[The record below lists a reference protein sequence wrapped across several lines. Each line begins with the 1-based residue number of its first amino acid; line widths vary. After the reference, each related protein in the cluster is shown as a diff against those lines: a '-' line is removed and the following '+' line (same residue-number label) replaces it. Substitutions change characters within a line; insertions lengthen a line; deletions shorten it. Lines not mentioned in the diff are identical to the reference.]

1 MSGSANPV
9 SRPAESEAAGVT
21 ELGAATI
28 GQPPAV
34 NTEDRDSGQD
44 DDELAES
51 TTSISDS
58 VLQYRTIHGRTYHS
72 ERGNAHYWCGNS

>member
-1 MSGSANPV
+1 MQGSCTNP
-9 SRPAESEAAGVT
+9 
-21 ELGAATI
+21 L
-28 GQPPAV
+28 QAV

-72 ERGNAHYWCGNS
+72 ERGNAQYWYDHLKYVFFRVQLI